1 MDAFVH
7 RTGRTGRAGKQ
18 GLNIV
23 FAERDTVD
31 FLKQLE
37 DNLNIKLNYLND
49 IGSSISDDSTTT
61 DSDSNEIELQK

>member
-61 DSDSNEIELQK
+61 DSDSNEVEL